1 MLPVCKLRFMHILKK
16 TIKEN
21 VNKRLKLHKSCDNN
35 YRMTDMSN
43 INVYYWSYILFKV
56 KVIFT

>member
-21 VNKRLKLHKSCDNN
+21 VNKRLKLHKSCA
-35 YRMTDMSN
+35 N
-43 INVYYWSYILFKV
+43 IHM
-56 KVIFT
+56 